1 MGSASLVQKFA
12 VHSIYRMQP
21 NSVIQSARGRWLAG
35 AAVIAGAMLVSAC
48 GSSHPTPI
56 TTTSAS
62 ASATPTSS
70 AVAAAPSTSATTAV
84 APAPATA
91 PASPA
96 ATPTAPVNP
105 GGTNAGT
112 TTTCAKMAAH
122 NTYLYVT
129 EAQPSTNGALTLT
142 ASPAKLICGGPDDSH
157 YDVAKNVETAHVLAG
172 ASIEVFPT
180 TTGQMRDVP
189 IKASQLNSYLK
200 TDHDTKI
207 FLVGGS
213 LSSIS
218 SLQEQYHP

>member
-1 MGSASLVQKFA
+1 
-12 VHSIYRMQP
+12 MQP

-48 GSSHPTPI
+48 GSSHPTPA
-56 TTTSAS
+56 TSSS

-70 AVAAAPSTSATTAV
+70 AAAAAPSTAPSTV
-84 APAPATA
+84 AAPT
-91 PASPA
+91 
-96 ATPTAPVNP
+96 TPTASASPVNP
-105 GGTNAGT
+105 GGTNAA
-112 TTTCAKMAAH
+112 TTTCAQMAAH

-129 EAQPSTNGALTLT
+129 EAQPSTGGALTLV

-157 YDVAKNVETAHVLAG
+157 YNVAKNMVTAHVLSN

-189 IKASQLNSYLK
+189 IKASQLNGYLK
-200 TDHDTKI
+200 TDSDTKI
-207 FLVGGS
+207 FLVGGPV
-213 LSSIS
+213 SSIS

>member
-1 MGSASLVQKFA
+1 
-12 VHSIYRMQP
+12 MQQM
-21 NSVIQSARGRWLAG
+21 SFIQSARGRWFAG
-35 AAVIAGAMLVSAC
+35 AAVIAGTILVSAC
-48 GSSHPTPI
+48 GSSSPAP
-56 TTTSAS
+56 TTSTSSSSGAS
-62 ASATPTSS
+62 ASPTSS
-70 AVAAAPSTSATTAV
+70 AVAAAPSA
-84 APAPATA
+84 APATAAPDSATA

-96 ATPTAPVNP
+96 APVNP
-105 GGTNAGT
+105 GGTKAGT
-112 TTTCAKMAAH
+112 TTTCATMAAH

-129 EAQPSTNGALTLT
+129 QAQPSTGGALTLT

-189 IKASQLNSYLK
+189 IKASQLNGYLT

-213 LSSIS
+213 LSSIT